1 VVLWHFSQAPI
12 ACGVRFPQTVGLS
25 MIEVL
30 EPYSR
35 QMAEDL
41 FSVFPDWERF
51 LSFVT
56 EDGLSFFR
64 VEVPPSPGAKSG
76 PLGITSQYNEEI
88 TVYFDSCHRHYA
100 SILPSAEEP
109 AGAVSFIRQLL
120 NEELAV
126 VSYLCSGD
134 SLIKNGVFSGS
145 ALPVAEIPNANYEY
159 YYANALRVRSWKGSY
174 DSDFPAPYVSSR
186 PNH

>member
-1 VVLWHFSQAPI
+1 MSFNSKL
-12 ACGVRFPQTVGLS
+12 GLS
-25 MIEVL
+25 MIEAL

-35 QMAEDL
+35 QMAEEL

-51 LSFVT
+51 LSVVT

-64 VEVPPSPGAKSG
+64 VEVPPSPEAKNG
-76 PLGITSQYNEEI
+76 PLGVTSLYNEEI
-88 TVYFDSCHRHYA
+88 TVYFDSCHHHYA

-109 AGAVSFIRQLL
+109 DGAIPFIRQLL

-134 SLIKNGVFSGS
+134 SLIKNGVFSG
-145 ALPVAEIPNANYEY
+145 AAVPVAEIPNANYEY
-159 YYANALRVRSWKGSY
+159 YYANALRVRSWKGTY
-174 DSDFPAPYVSSR
+174 DSDFPAPYVSSN
-186 PNH
+186 PSH